1 MNRLT
6 ALSLTFSAASALT
19 IIGAST
25 ADAHTG
31 RLTATTACA
40 DGGWVATFTATNIDP
55 THSMTP
61 STPGFVPTPIVVGG
75 QGSLV
80 QAFPASQTSVSLTG
94 YFVFDNNFTDPYS
107 LTVTAPTGC
116 VTTTTV
122 PVTST
127 TVATSTTQPTVAS
140 TTVATTTSQ
149 VSTTVG
155 ISSTTTTHPEYVTDD
170 PQTLPAT
177 GVSTVGLLL
186 SSVGLLCSGTSL
198 VMIARHWTK
207 ERS

>member
-31 RLTATTACA
+31 RLTAVTECRTDGWSVTWTAN
-40 DGGWVATFTATNIDP
+40 NIDP

-61 STPGFVPTPIVVGG
+61 STPGFIPSPIVVGG

-80 QAFPASQTSVSLTG
+80 QAFPASQTSVSLAG

-107 LTVTAPTGC
+107 LTVVAPTGC

-127 TVATSTTQPTVAS
+127 TVATSTTVPGSTS
-140 TTVATTTSQ
+140 TTVATSVPPATT
-149 VSTTVG
+149 TTLMAPP
-155 ISSTTTTHPEYVTDD
+155 TTTHPEYVTDD

-177 GVSTVGLLL
+177 GVSTVGLIMAAG
-186 SSVGLLCSGTSL
+186 GLIGLGAW
-198 VMIARHWTK
+198 MRRWAK

>member
-61 STPGFVPTPIVVGG
+61 STPGFAPSPIVVGG

-80 QAFPASQTSVSLTG
+80 KAFPASQISVSLAG
-94 YFVFDNNFTDPYS
+94 YFVFDNGFTDPYS

-116 VTTTTV
+116 QTPTTVVTTTTTV
-122 PVTST
+122 ATTTTQPTVTST
-127 TVATSTTQPTVAS
+127 TVATSVPP
-140 TTVATTTSQ
+140 ATTT
-149 VSTTVG
+149 TLMAP
-155 ISSTTTTHPEYVTDD
+155 TTTTHPEYVTDD

-177 GVSTVGLLL
+177 GSHTLGLIM
-186 SSVGLLCSGTSL
+186 VAGGLIGLGAWCRRW
-198 VMIARHWTK
+198 AK